1 MRLHHLR
8 ALVAISDS
16 GSFTRAARRLRISQ
30 SSLSHAIN
38 DFEQELNL
46 SLLER
51 GRQGAR
57 PSEAGLR
64 ILTYARQALASVE
77 SIRAEAQGSAG
88 LLSGRVKIGSI
99 PSAAIAF
106 LPKVIGHFIREHS
119 NVEVILLEEPSQR
132 MVQLLD
138 WLRGNVIDIAIM
150 ELPVRGVHTVPFLR
164 DELCAIV
171 PSSSPAANALQLSIK
186 ELSKQGFIMSRYSS
200 ECVIR
205 AAYATHKRSPNIRF
219 EVHDLG
225 TLISLVREGLG
236 ISIVPRVSFPA
247 VPEGVALI
255 PLRPRLTRE
264 LGFAMRLRAQI
275 SAEVQAFIRKAREI
289 ASTNIA
295 APLLYE

>member
-1 MRLHHLR
+1 M
-8 ALVAISDS
+8 
-16 GSFTRAARRLRISQ
+16 
-30 SSLSHAIN
+30 SHAIN

-106 LPKVIGHFIREHS
+106 LPKVIGHFTREHP
-119 NVEVILLEEPSQR
+119 NAEVILFEEPSQR
-132 MVQLLD
+132 MAQLLD

-186 ELSKQGFIMSRYSS
+186 ELSKQGFIMSRYNSKR
-200 ECVIR
+200 VIR
-205 AAYATHKRSPNIRF
+205 AAYATHKLSPNIRF

-225 TLISLVREGLG
+225 TLINLVREGLG

-264 LGFAMRLRAQI
+264 LGFVMRPRAQS

-295 APLLYE
+295 ASPLYQ

>member
-16 GSFTRAARRLRISQ
+16 GSFTQAAKRLRISQ
-30 SSLSHAIN
+30 SSLSHAIS
-38 DFEQELNL
+38 DLEQELNV

-64 ILTYARQALASVE
+64 ILTYARQALASME
-77 SIRAEAQGSAG
+77 SIRAEAQNSAG
-88 LLSGRVKIGSI
+88 VLSGRVKIGSI

-106 LPKVIGHFIREHS
+106 LPKVIGHFTREHP

-132 MVQLLD
+132 MSQLLD
-138 WLRGNVIDIAIM
+138 WLRGAVIDIAIM
-150 ELPVRGVHTVPFLR
+150 ELPVRGAHIVPFLQ
-164 DELCAIV
+164 DELCAVV

-186 ELSKQGFIMSRYSS
+186 ELSKQGFIMSRYTS
-200 ECVIR
+200 ERLIR
-205 AAYATHKRSPNIRF
+205 AAYATHKVSRNIRF

-236 ISIVPRVSFPA
+236 ISIVPRVSFPTA
-247 VPEGVALI
+247 PEGVALI

-264 LGFAMRLRAQI
+264 LGFVMRPHAQS

-289 ASTNIA
+289 ADE
-295 APLLYE
+295 PVRGH